1 MRLKLCYVCLKVVDL
16 APPFALC
23 DVTNQYRH
31 LLERI
36 FTLITIDL
44 EDHEP
49 SDDNSSRVLILRL
62 TGYITF
68 PNSIEIMIAAID
80 IIDDDLNDDPDSENI
95 VVSINFEWSIYDF
108 GRVKGKISVSQI
120 RANLSN
126 DKMDRLVLP
135 FVHHTN
141 NEKF

>member
-1 MRLKLCYVCLKVVDL
+1 MLKSCGPS
-16 APPFALC
+16 PPFALC

-80 IIDDDLNDDPDSENI
+80 IIDDDINNVPDSKYM
-95 VVSINFEWSIYDF
+95 VVSIDF
-108 GRVKGKISVSQI
+108 
-120 RANLSN
+120 
-126 DKMDRLVLP
+126 
-135 FVHHTN
+135 
-141 NEKF
+141 